1 MEVSCVNSGC
11 NIYLIRNKKVMFDFD
26 VAKCLNVTTS
36 KLNENAKESPKWKLL
51 KEKNIESNFRF
62 QLTQDEIDF
71 LKSEFPIT
79 NALAMTRSLPWVYTQ
94 IGVAHFGTSLRTNVA
109 CEMAIKLSEAF
120 ETMQK
125 NKLKKMDSQSKLD
138 LYENCNTL
146 LTTIKNLGE
155 FFGTPKKRQKE
166 YMIHAAKKV
175 LNLNLKEFAPALYS
189 SKKKVKK
196 NDTKTPDAAK
206 KLDSKS
212 KEKKFVSVKDLSEV
226 SGVSTITINK
236 ILCDHKLQNF
246 FYNKEGRRCYRLTS
260 CGEAY
265 GKQIKD
271 IQADKIKNTCERSE
285 IIWNFDSTLDFI
297 EKTEA

>member
-26 VAKCLNVTTS
+26 VAKALNVTTG
-36 KLNENAKESPKWKLL
+36 KLNENAKESPKWTIL

-79 NALAMTRSLPWVYTQ
+79 NALTMTRSLPWVYTQ

-120 ETMQK
+120 NEMQK
-125 NKLKKMDSQSKLD
+125 RKLENSSNKSKLE

-166 YMIHAAKKV
+166 YMVHAAKKV
-175 LNLNLKEFAPALYS
+175 LNLNLKEFAPSLYS
-189 SKKKVKK
+189 SKKKVKE
-196 NDTKTPDAAK
+196 
-206 KLDSKS
+206 LKS
-212 KEKKFVSVKDLSEV
+212 KKSIASDVSKNPFSSVNEISKRCDLS
-226 SGVSTITINK
+226 TIRINK
-236 ILCDHKLQNF
+236 ILYEKNLQKV
-246 FYNKEGRRCYRLTS
+246 YRNKEGRRCYVLTKE
-260 CGEAY
+260 GEFFA
-265 GKQIKD
+265 KQVKDINVSQIKD
-271 IQADKIKNTCERSE
+271 SVARSE
-285 IIWNFDSTLDFI
+285 ILWN
-297 EKTEA
+297 EKKILEILKNA